1 MKRKTETIIV
11 DTDKEPDFSGLVKLL
26 ADKIKKGEIT
36 IEEVE
41 RKFPRKTAG

>member
-1 MKRKTETIIV
+1 MKRQAETIII
-11 DTDKEPDFSGLVKLL
+11 DTDKKPDFSGLVKLL
-26 ADKIKKGEIT
+26 AEKIKKGEIT